1 MRRGNLNIRG
11 NMQIS
16 HSETSGTGGAVRVEG
31 SVVQHAGVVTFM
43 SCPQLV
49 GNKQKLGGA
58 LSVTLAS
65 LYALCARCSLTAH
78 AFNAVTSGTAVPD
91 GLVELSTC

>member
-1 MRRGNLNIRG
+1 MSVVARCTGRGSIRVRRGNLNIRG

-49 GNKQKLGGA
+49 SNKQKLGGIKCRPCQP
-58 LSVTLAS
+58 
-65 LYALCARCSLTAH
+65 LCAVRKVQSH
-78 AFNAVTSGTAVPD
+78 
-91 GLVELSTC
+91 GLMLSML